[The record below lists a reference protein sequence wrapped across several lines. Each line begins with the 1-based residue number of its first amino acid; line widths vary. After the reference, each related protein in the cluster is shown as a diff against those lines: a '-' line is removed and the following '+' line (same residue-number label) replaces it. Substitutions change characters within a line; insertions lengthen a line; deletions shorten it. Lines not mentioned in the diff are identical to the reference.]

1 MTCEPTSRPH
11 SLLPGGEHPMRVRR
25 VAYLVGAPSIPIR
38 GPGGASAHIRN
49 LAQALCEDHDT
60 RVFASKLV
68 DPSGSFGH
76 PVPTI
81 AAGAPTWPR
90 WMNKYRDM
98 IEVSAARRVANRVV
112 SAARHGWTPDVM
124 IERHTLFS
132 DAGWRVADAINVP
145 WVLEVNAPSLLQR
158 SRTETLPLP
167 EFARRWEQKVLQ
179 NAPAI
184 VTVSRWLKD
193 WLETEIGCRNVAWV
207 PNGVNPLRGNRE
219 RGRAALGL
227 TPDEPAVGYVGA
239 LRRSDGAE
247 HLEAIASGANARLV
261 IIGNDTLGS
270 TTAVQT
276 GHLNPQDL
284 ADAVAAIDVGLA
296 PYTADAP
303 PWCCPLRVLD
313 YRAQGTPVVGADVGE
328 TKTLTG
334 EGGTIVP
341 PGEVDTMIDATRYWM
356 GRRTK
361 RKIRSWH
368 RVGKQ
373 LIDIA
378 VDTHRSQERL

>member
-1 MTCEPTSRPH
+1 M
-11 SLLPGGEHPMRVRR
+11 
-25 VAYLVGAPSIPIR
+25 
-38 GPGGASAHIRN
+38 
-49 LAQALCEDHDT
+49 
-60 RVFASKLV
+60 
-68 DPSGSFGH
+68 
-76 PVPTI
+76 
-81 AAGAPTWPR
+81 
-90 WMNKYRDM
+90 
-98 IEVSAARRVANRVV
+98 
-112 SAARHGWTPDVM
+112 
-124 IERHTLFS
+124 
-132 DAGWRVADAINVP
+132 
-145 WVLEVNAPSLLQR
+145 
-158 SRTETLPLP
+158 
-167 EFARRWEQKVLQ
+167 
-179 NAPAI
+179 
-184 VTVSRWLKD
+184 
-193 WLETEIGCRNVAWV
+193 
-207 PNGVNPLRGNRE
+207 
-219 RGRAALGL
+219 
-227 TPDEPAVGYVGA
+227 GA

-378 VDTHRSQERL
+378 VDTHRSQERI

>member
-1 MTCEPTSRPH
+1 
-11 SLLPGGEHPMRVRR
+11 
-25 VAYLVGAPSIPIR
+25 
-38 GPGGASAHIRN
+38 
-49 LAQALCEDHDT
+49 
-60 RVFASKLV
+60 
-68 DPSGSFGH
+68 
-76 PVPTI
+76 
-81 AAGAPTWPR
+81 
-90 WMNKYRDM
+90 MNKYRDM
-98 IEVSAARRVANRVV
+98 IEVSAARRVANRVI

-247 HLEAIASGANARLV
+247 HLQAIASGANARLV

-270 TTAVQT
+270 NTAVQT